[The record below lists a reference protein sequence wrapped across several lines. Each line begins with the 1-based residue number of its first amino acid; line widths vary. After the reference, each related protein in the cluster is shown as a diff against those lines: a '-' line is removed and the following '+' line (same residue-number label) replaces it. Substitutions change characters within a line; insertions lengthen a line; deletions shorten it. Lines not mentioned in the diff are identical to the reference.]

1 MVVFRLAISR
11 GLQLQSKL
19 LNSTKSIRSFSTC
32 RQLQVMYFTKK
43 HEWVNVESDNVG
55 TIGITTYAQEALGD
69 IVYAQ
74 LPQPDDT
81 VERGEECGTLE
92 SVKAASEVY
101 SPVSGT
107 VTANN
112 EAVEAAPSLIN
123 TSAMDEGWLFKVSLS
138 KLKEVDELMTQEAY
152 EKYLKEHEE

>member
-1 MVVFRLAISR
+1 
-11 GLQLQSKL
+11 
-19 LNSTKSIRSFSTC
+19 
-32 RQLQVMYFTKK
+32 
-43 HEWVNVESDNVG
+43 
-55 TIGITTYAQEALGD
+55 
-69 IVYAQ
+69 
-74 LPQPDDT
+74 
-81 VERGEECGTLE
+81 LE

-138 KLKEVDELMTQEAY
+138 KLKEVDELMSQEAY

>member
-1 MVVFRLAISR
+1 MGRVTFCRA
-11 GLQLQSKL
+11 LQLPKL
-19 LNSTKSIRSFSTC
+19 CLNSTNFARSLTTS
-32 RQLQVMYFTKK
+32 RQFQVMYYTKK

-55 TIGITTYAQEALGD
+55 TIGITSYAQEALGD

-81 VERGEECGTLE
+81 VERGEECGALE

-107 VTANN
+107 VSEKN

-123 TSAMDEGWLFKVSLS
+123 TSAMEEGWLS
-138 KLKEVDELMTQEAY
+138 KSNCPTLKKLMC
-152 EKYLKEHEE
+152 L